1 VIVCEDNLPPPLA
14 PSARV
19 RDFVTTIILRWA
31 KLPRGSNGAAQA
43 AIDARTLADLLAKT
57 SNPLEALLAY
67 EKARLETTANVVRTN
82 RRHPPDYINIKVDE
96 LTGGKPFECIDDV
109 ISQEELRKIS
119 EDYKKIAG
127 FSLESLRQS

>member
-1 VIVCEDNLPPPLA
+1 MGDAAHPMY
-14 PSARV
+14 
-19 RDFVTTIILRWA
+19 
-31 KLPRGSNGAAQA
+31 PRGSNGAAQA
-43 AIDARTLADLLAKT
+43 AIDARTLAELLAKT

-96 LTGGKPFECIDDV
+96 LTGGKPFECIDEV

-127 FSLESLRQS
+127 FSLESLRHG